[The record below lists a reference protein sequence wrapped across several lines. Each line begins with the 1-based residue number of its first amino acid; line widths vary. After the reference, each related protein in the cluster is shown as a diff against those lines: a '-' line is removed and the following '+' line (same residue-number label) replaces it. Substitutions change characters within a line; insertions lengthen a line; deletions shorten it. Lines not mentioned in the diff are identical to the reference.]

1 MDLRIHA
8 PRSVHDRYCGV
19 VMLARTVDKARAAA
33 AGTLGEYEYDCPMD
47 RAVFGFLGIEAERFL
62 DAVRAA
68 ATDAEL
74 VGYVQPF
81 VDRKPAAELA
91 RWNADFISYV
101 PRAGSDSARRLR
113 EARDR
118 LALDRTDIVTWA
130 DVIDLDEGRV
140 VPPRAATV

>member
-33 AGTLGEYEYDCPMD
+33 AGTLGEYEYDCSMD

-101 PRAGSDSARRLR
+101 PREGSDSARRLR

-130 DVIDLDEGRV
+130 DLIDLDEGRV